1 MINQYY
7 KVGSGDLTK
16 KTAFFNS
23 KSKRTKP
30 KKRKLNRRVK

>member
-7 KVGSGDLTK
+7 KLGSGDFTK

-30 KKRKLNRRVK
+30 KKRKLKKRT